1 MSFISETLFVATA
14 ESEHIEMYLKAIW
27 WIKEQTQKVK
37 VSSIA
42 KILSI
47 SQPSV
52 VQMLRKLDDLKLVT
66 YNKRGVYF
74 TKKGEIIGKQ
84 MIRNSRLLEVMMNN
98 ALKINVDEEMVCGI
112 EHHMKKKFTDALCT
126 LLEHP
131 ETCPHGKNI
140 PRGDCC
146 PIE

>member
-1 MSFISETLFVATA
+1 MSSISETLFVVTA
-14 ESEHIEMYLKAIW
+14 ESEHVEMYLKAIW

-74 TKKGEIIGKQ
+74 TKKGEVIGKQ

-140 PRGDCC
+140 PHGDCC

>member
-1 MSFISETLFVATA
+1 MSSISETLFVATA
-14 ESEHIEMYLKAIW
+14 ESEHVEMYLKAIW

-52 VQMLRKLDDLKLVT
+52 VQMLRKLDDIKLVT

-74 TKKGEIIGKQ
+74 TKKGEVIGKQ
-84 MIRNSRLLEVMMNN
+84 MIRNSRLLEVMMSN

-112 EHHMKKKFTDALCT
+112 EHHMKEKFTDALCT

-131 ETCPHGKNI
+131 KTCPHGKNI
-140 PRGDCC
+140 PHGDCC

>member
-1 MSFISETLFVATA
+1 MSSISETLFVATA
-14 ESEHIEMYLKAIW
+14 ESEHVEMYRKAIW

-74 TKKGEIIGKQ
+74 TKKGEVIGKQ

-112 EHHMKKKFTDALCT
+112 EHHMKEKFTDALCT

-131 ETCPHGKNI
+131 KTCPHGKNI
-140 PRGDCC
+140 PHGDCC